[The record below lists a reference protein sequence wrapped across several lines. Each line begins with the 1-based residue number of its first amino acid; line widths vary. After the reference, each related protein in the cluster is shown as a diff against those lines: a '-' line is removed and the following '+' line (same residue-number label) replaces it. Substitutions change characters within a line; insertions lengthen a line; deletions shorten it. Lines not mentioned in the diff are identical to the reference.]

1 MSKNVNSE
9 LIIKTKVWE
18 KETFELIDYLND
30 ETINTKIQI
39 NSSGMLCRDE
49 KTISFN
55 PGENLAK
62 TQSELLRIKKNPENG
77 KFIINCGNWSKDLSK
92 LVDEQGAFLVYRG
105 LSLQELNKNY
115 NYRYYKL
122 SQGDIFKIGRVY
134 FKVLDMHLKREG
146 EEVKSIESSV
156 RGTMIR
162 SSSCNSIVV
171 NGQQVIKGAFSP
183 GQLKKHTDNIYYSK
197 NENNINNNSL
207 LTVKNS
213 NYQKNESLNYF
224 VHKKDT
230 ILPKVNST
238 NELISIKKK
247 KPKLKIDKSDKKKDF
262 KNIKNELILKKP
274 KKETNKTKPICR
286 ICYGEDTND
295 DNPLICPCVCKGSM

>member
-1 MSKNVNSE
+1 MTKNVNSE
-9 LIIKTKVWE
+9 LKIKTKIWE

-30 ETINTKIQI
+30 ETIDTKILI

-49 KTISFN
+49 KTISFK
-55 PGENLAK
+55 PGENL
-62 TQSELLRIKKNPENG
+62 TPTPSELLRIKINPENG
-77 KFIINCGNWSKDLSK
+77 KFIINCGSWSKDLSK

-134 FKVLDMHLKREG
+134 FKVLDMHLKRNG

-162 SSSCNSIVV
+162 SSSCDSIIV
-171 NGQQVIKGAFSP
+171 NGQQIIKGAFSP
-183 GQLKKHTDNIYYSK
+183 GQLKKHTDNLHYSK
-197 NENNINNNSL
+197 NDNNIKNNSL

-213 NYQKNESLNYF
+213 NYQKNESLNYY
-224 VHKKDT
+224 VHKKDN

-247 KPKLKIDKSDKKKDF
+247 EPNLKKIDKKEKK
-262 KNIKNELILKKP
+262 
-274 KKETNKTKPICR
+274 R
-286 ICYGEDTND
+286 I
-295 DNPLICPCVCKGSM
+295 